1 VTTQQV
7 ADVFAAGTNNSS
19 AFTATLTGTYV
30 NGANETAAVAT
41 NPQTLDAAFAATI
54 YVGAVQNATDTWY
67 AGWTCNSATAT
78 FATTGSACTS
88 LPSL

>member
-1 VTTQQV
+1 VTAQQV
-7 ADVFAAGTNNSS
+7 ADVFAAGANNSS
-19 AFTATLTGTYV
+19 TFTATLTGLFV

-41 NPQTLDAAFAATI
+41 NPQTLDAAFAVTN

-78 FATTGSACTS
+78 FGATGTACTS